1 MIDAAASRGTGT
13 AGPPGA
19 AGQPGTGD
27 ATRPDID
34 LQGLFAPRSIAVI
47 GASPRSDLA
56 PTVRQNLAVMGS
68 PTRIHFVNPKYDR
81 AWDQPCFPDLAALPE
96 VPDAVL
102 IALHPLRAAAATQ
115 QAADVGARAVLI
127 PGGGVVEG
135 GAAAAQMQRE
145 VRDIALRHGL
155 AVIGPNCMGVVDLT
169 TNSALYIG
177 DVNPWLP
184 RGGVAGIAQS
194 GSVTDAFIHSG
205 TRIGFS
211 RIVGTGAE
219 VVLDLCDFVA
229 HSLDDPET
237 HTIILFV
244 EGFKRPERFLALA
257 DRALELGKP
266 ILAVKV
272 GRSDQAQAA
281 AVAHSGSIAGE
292 DRVTDAALAAAGVVR
307 CADLDELL
315 EAAELHA
322 GCRRMDRA
330 VGRGRTGIVTVSTG
344 EASLIA
350 DLAVET
356 GLDLPPVPDAARAA
370 ILRDLPTMG
379 YIGNPMD
386 PWGAADEATCYPAV
400 LRGFAESGAYDVLA
414 IVHDFPYRSL
424 PAEVEVARTVTGAL
438 IDATAADRD
447 ILPVYISLTSGEP
460 TPEVQAL
467 LDAAG
472 GVPLLRGAR
481 EAELAIAGRAW
492 WERRRAERLA
502 DGPVRPTWPVLAADR
517 TVYGHDP
524 EAVDSD
530 PLAQASAPAVPV
542 AGRALSE
549 RDSLSL
555 LRDAGVPVVDV
566 LAAVDQAEAA
576 EIATGLGDFPLALKL
591 DAVGLAHKSDI
602 GGVRLGL
609 LGPAAVGAAAREL
622 LDIGHRAGLDVRGV
636 LIQSMAAEGLELIVG
651 MIRDPQFGPAVVVGF
666 GGVFTEVLDDASISL
681 APLGRAQ
688 ALRMLG
694 SLRGA
699 PLLAGARGRR
709 AVDRD
714 ALAHLIVAVGR
725 LAWERPDIAAI
736 DLNPVV
742 ATPDGALAVDGLVVL
757 AASPD
762 V

>member
-1 MIDAAASRGTGT
+1 MIDAASSRAAGTVGS
-13 AGPPGA
+13 PGA
-19 AGQPGTGD
+19 AD

-34 LQGLFAPRSIAVI
+34 LRALFAPRSIAVV

-56 PTVRQNLAVMGS
+56 PTVRHNLAVMGS
-68 PTRIHFVNPKYDR
+68 STRIHFVNPKYDR

-102 IALHPLRAAAATQ
+102 IALNPLRAAAATQ

-211 RIVGTGAE
+211 RIVGSGAE
-219 VVLDLCDFVA
+219 VVLDVCDYLA

-322 GCRRMDRA
+322 GCRRMGRS
-330 VGRGRTGIVTVSTG
+330 VGRGRTGVVTVSTG

-350 DLAVET
+350 DLAAET
-356 GLDLPPVPDAARAA
+356 GLDLPPVPDSARAA

-379 YIGNPMD
+379 YIGNPID
-386 PWGAADEATCYPAV
+386 PWGADDEAICYPAV

-424 PAEVEVARTVTGAL
+424 PGEVGGRP
-438 IDATAADRD
+438 DRHQRADRRD
-447 ILPVYISLTSGEP
+447 DRPPGHPARLHLADQRRADP
-460 TPEVQAL
+460 
-467 LDAAG
+467 
-472 GVPLLRGAR
+472 RGPGAPRRGRWDPAPAR
-481 EAELAIAGRAW
+481 RARGRAGHRPAGLVGAAPRRAPGRRAGPPDLAGP
-492 WERRRAERLA
+492 RRRS
-502 DGPVRPTWPVLAADR
+502 DPVRPRPGGGRRWAAGPGRRPD
-517 TVYGHDP
+517 
-524 EAVDSD
+524 AVRARQ
-530 PLAQASAPAVPV
+530 PGAPARSRRDG
-542 AGRALSE
+542 GRRPPRGRSRGRR
-549 RDSLSL
+549 RD
-555 LRDAGVPVVDV
+555 RRP
-566 LAAVDQAEAA
+566 
-576 EIATGLGDFPLALKL
+576 TRRYPPLVLKL

-609 LGPAAVGAAAREL
+609 VGEAAVRAAAAEL
-622 LDIGHRAGLDVRGV
+622 LDLGRRAGLDVRGV
-636 LIQSMAAEGLELIVG
+636 LVEPMAAEGLELIVG
-651 MIRDPQFGPAVVVGF
+651 LTRDALFGPAVVVGF
-666 GGVFTEVLDDASISL
+666 GGRLRRGPRRRRDRSRAARSSRRRCGCS
-681 APLGRAQ
+681 GR
-688 ALRMLG
+688 
-694 SLRGA
+694 S
-699 PLLAGARGRR
+699 GARRCWPAHADEGRSIATR
-709 AVDRD
+709 WPTSSSPSGSWPGTDRTSW
-714 ALAHLIVAVGR
+714 R
-725 LAWERPDIAAI
+725 S
-736 DLNPVV
+736 
-742 ATPDGALAVDGLVVL
+742 T
-757 AASPD
+757 
-762 V
+762 

>member
-1 MIDAAASRGTGT
+1 MIDADSSRVVGM
-13 AGPPGA
+13 AGPPASDPA
-19 AGQPGTGD
+19 A
-27 ATRPDID
+27 RPDID
-34 LQGLFAPRSIAVI
+34 LRALFAPRSIAVV

-56 PTVRQNLAVMGS
+56 PTVRHNLAVMGS

-81 AWDQPCFPDLAALPE
+81 AWDQVCFPDLAALPE

-102 IALHPLRAAAATQ
+102 IALNPLRVAAATQ

-135 GAAAAQMQRE
+135 GEAAAQMQRD

-211 RIVGTGAE
+211 RIVGSGAE
-219 VVLDLCDFVA
+219 VVLDMCDFVA

-272 GRSDQAQAA
+272 GRSDQAQEA

-292 DRVTDAALAAAGVVR
+292 DRVTDAALAAAGVLR

-330 VGRGRTGIVTVSTG
+330 VGRGRTGMITVSTG
-344 EASLIA
+344 EASLMA

-356 GLDLPPVPDAARAA
+356 GLDLPPVPESARAA

-379 YIGNPMD
+379 YIGNPID
-386 PWGAADEATCYPAV
+386 PWGAADEAICYPV
-400 LRGFAESGAYDVLA
+400 VVHGFAESGAYDVLA

-424 PAEVEVARTVTGAL
+424 PAEVGVARTVAGAL
-438 IDATAADRD
+438 IDATAGNRD
-447 ILPVYISLTSGEP
+447 ILPVYISMTSGEP
-460 TPEVQAL
+460 TPEIKAL
-467 LDAAG
+467 LDEAG

-481 EAELAIAGRAW
+481 EAELAIAGRSW
-492 WERRRAERLA
+492 WEKRRAQRLA
-502 DGPVRPTWPVLAADR
+502 DGPGRPTWPDLGADR
-517 TVYGHDP
+517 TLYGNDS
-524 EAVDSD
+524 EAVDNGTS
-530 PLAQASAPAVPV
+530 AQL
-542 AGRALSE
+542 AGRTLSE
-549 RDSLSL
+549 RDSLAF
-555 LRDAGVPVVDV
+555 LRGAGVRVVDV
-566 LAAVDQAEAA
+566 HPAADPPAA
-576 EIATGLGDFPLALKL
+576 AAIAARLGEIPLAVKL

-602 GGVRLGL
+602 GGVRLGVVG
-609 LGPAAVGAAAREL
+609 GPAVRAAAEEL
-622 LDIGHRAGLDVRGV
+622 LDIGRAAGLDVRGV
-636 LIQSMAAEGLELIVG
+636 LIEPMAAEGIELIVG
-651 MIRDPQFGPAVVVGF
+651 LTRDALFGPALVVGF
-666 GGVFTEVLDDASISL
+666 GGVLAEVLDDAAIGL
-681 APLGRAQ
+681 APLSRAA
-688 ALRMLG
+688 ALQLLG

-699 PLLAGARGRR
+699 PVLAGIRGRR
-709 AVDRD
+709 AVDRG
-714 ALAHLIVAVGR
+714 ALADLIVAVGQ
-725 LAWERPDIAAI
+725 LAWGRPDILAI
-736 DLNPVV
+736 DLNPVI
-742 ATPDGALAVDGLVVL
+742 ATPDGALVVDSLVVL
-757 AASPD
+757 RPSPD
-762 V
+762 A